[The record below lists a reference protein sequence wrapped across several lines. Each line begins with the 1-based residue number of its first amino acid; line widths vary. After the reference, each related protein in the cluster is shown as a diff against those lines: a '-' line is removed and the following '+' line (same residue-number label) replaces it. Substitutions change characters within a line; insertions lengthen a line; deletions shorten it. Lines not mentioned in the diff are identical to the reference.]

1 MPNIKSRTGPGATV
15 KRTVRRVLFVV
26 LTVLVLLAAAVY
38 VEFVL
43 LRGRTPAIQ
52 GDRSIASLEEVELG
66 GVKQWILIRGRD
78 RRKPVVLWLHG
89 GPGMPA
95 MYLAHAFQ
103 RQMERDFVVVQWDR
117 LGAGKSYAAAG
128 DASISVSGRLS
139 DTIELTRLLRE
150 RFGQDRIYLL
160 GHSWGSY
167 LGLLAAHEHPE
178 YYRAFVGTGVIAGTR
193 AGADSLR
200 RRWLRE
206 RAEENQD
213 STLLARLVAGEDVT
227 EADVFRYG
235 GSLTGARSFWPLLR
249 IGLAAPEYTLFDALA
264 VRKGV
269 QLVHERMQYDVIP
282 GPLDGEYED
291 FAVPI
296 AFFLGRHDYTT
307 PSALAAAYLERLEAP
322 YKKTVWFEESAHFPF
337 LTQPQRLSDK
347 LVELDA
353 RIRELDPARPGG
365 ATAGQASSA
374 PRSFSSSRST
384 DR

>member
-1 MPNIKSRTGPGATV
+1 MKRIVNRVLLALLTVSILLGATV
-15 KRTVRRVLFVV
+15 YVQFVV
-26 LTVLVLLAAAVY
+26 
-38 VEFVL
+38 
-43 LRGRTPAIQ
+43 LRGRTPAIE

-66 GVKQWILIRGRD
+66 GAKQWVLIRGRD
-78 RRKPVVLWLHG
+78 RRNPVLLWLHG

-103 RQMERDFVVVQWDR
+103 RQMERDFVIVQWDR
-117 LGAGKSYAAAG
+117 LGAGKSYASAG
-128 DASISVSGRLS
+128 DASLSVSGRLS

-167 LGLLAAHEHPE
+167 LGLLAAHAHPE

-193 AGADSLR
+193 AEADSLR

-206 RAEENQD
+206 QAEANQD
-213 STLLARLVAGEDVT
+213 STLLARLAAGDDVT
-227 EADVFRYG
+227 EADLFRYG
-235 GSLTGARSFWPLLR
+235 GSLAGARSFWPLLR

-269 QLVHERMQYDVIP
+269 QLVHERMQYDVVP
-282 GPLDGEYED
+282 APLEGEYDD

-307 PSALAAAYLERLEAP
+307 PSQLAAEYLQRIEAP
-322 YKKTVWFEESAHFPF
+322 YRETVWFEQSAHFPF
-337 LTQPQRLSDK
+337 LSQPQTFHEE
-347 LVELDA
+347 LVNLEA
-353 RIRELDPARPGG
+353 RIRELELARPGG
-365 ATAGQASSA
+365 ATVGQASSA

>member
-1 MPNIKSRTGPGATV
+1 M
-15 KRTVRRVLFVV
+15 
-26 LTVLVLLAAAVY
+26 LLAVLAVLILLGAAVY

-43 LRGRTPAIQ
+43 LRGRTPEIG

-66 GVKQWILIRGRD
+66 GAKQWILIRGRD
-78 RRKPVVLWLHG
+78 RRNPVVLWLHG

-103 RQMERDFVVVQWDR
+103 RQMERDFVIVQWDR
-117 LGAGKSYAAAG
+117 LGAGKSYASAG

-178 YYRAFVGTGVIAGTR
+178 YYRAFVGSGVIAGTR
-193 AGADSLR
+193 AEADSLR

-206 RAEENQD
+206 EAEENQD
-213 STLLARLVAGEDVT
+213 STLLARLAAGEEVT

-235 GSLTGARSFWPLLR
+235 GSLAGARSFWPLLR

-269 QLVHERMQYDVIP
+269 QLVHERMQYDVLP
-282 GPLDGEYED
+282 GPLEGEYDD
-291 FAVPI
+291 FAVPV
-296 AFFLGRHDYTT
+296 AFFLGRHDHTT

-322 YKKTVWFEESAHFPF
+322 YKEKVWFEESAHFPF
-337 LTQPQRLSDK
+337 LTQSQRFSEK
-347 LVELDA
+347 LVELEA
-353 RIRELDPARPGG
+353 RIRELDLAGPDV
-365 ATAGQASSA
+365 ATLGQASSA
-374 PRSFSSSRST
+374 PRSFSNSRST